1 MSILSR
7 FIRFLFWL
15 LVVSSG
21 VALLRRL
28 VAWMLGG
35 GRPAPTG
42 GVEVAGRSET
52 AAARR
57 LVRDPVCGAHVAEV
71 LSIPLREG
79 PELLHFCSPACRD
92 QYLLASAGKNQG
104 ANTKKIAA
112 AG

>member
-15 LVVSSG
+15 LVVSWS

-28 VAWMLGG
+28 VAWMLRGG
-35 GRPAPTG
+35 PQAATE
-42 GVEVAGRSET
+42 GVQTARSET
-52 AAARR
+52 AGARR

-71 LSIPLREG
+71 LSIPLGEG
-79 PELLHFCSPACRD
+79 GALLHFCCTACRD
-92 QYLLASAGKNQG
+92 QYLLASPGKNQD

-112 AG
+112 SG